1 MRVLLTGAFGNI
13 GAHTRDALL
22 TRGFEVI
29 ASDAAT
35 PRTRKLAAKL
45 PANLA
50 ANPRLRVAW
59 ADLRD
64 AAELN
69 HLVATHKPDAIVHL
83 AAVIPPP
90 AYFNAA
96 LARAVN
102 VDAVANLIAAAS
114 ALATP
119 PRIVFASSYTVHG
132 PRNGARELPLLTP
145 STPVAPADAYAG
157 HKVEAELLLRQSQLP
172 HVVLR
177 IGTCLPFSPG
187 GGDPRTMRMVFELP
201 RDSRSHGLDPR
212 DAALAFANAV
222 DADVVGRVLY
232 IGGADEFR
240 TRQRELMPRYQHTLG
255 LAPFHDAAFAVP
267 HPEVDA
273 AWYFEDWM
281 DTREAQAR
289 LGFQRHTLADYFTE
303 LARRNRIGALLL
315 RPLGR
320 VVRWQLSKQSRFHG
334 RPGAHESQPMED
346 RLAAIFGDAARPQP
360 ASRAA
365 AEALNLLLTA

>member
-13 GAHTRDALL
+13 GAHARTALL
-22 TRGFEVI
+22 ARGFDVI

-35 PRTRKLAAKL
+35 PRTRKLAERVRSH
-45 PANLA
+45 
-50 ANPRLRVAW
+50 PRLRVAW

-64 AAELN
+64 RADVAR
-69 HLVATHKPDAIVHL
+69 LVDSARPDAIVHL

-90 AYFNAA
+90 AYFNAE
-96 LARAVN
+96 LARKVN
-102 VDAVANLIAAAS
+102 VDGVAHLIAAAS
-114 ALATP
+114 ALPTP
-119 PRIVFASSYTVHG
+119 PRFVFASSYTVHG
-132 PRNGARELPLLTP
+132 PRNGARELPLLDA

-157 HKVEAELLLRQSQLP
+157 HKVEAELLLRRSGLP
-172 HVVLR
+172 WVILR
-177 IGTCLPFSPG
+177 IGTCLPFTPG
-187 GGDPRTMRMVFELP
+187 GADPRTLRMVFELP

-212 DAALAFANAV
+212 DAGHAFAAAV
-222 DADVVGRVLY
+222 DADAVGHVLC

-255 LAPFHDAAFAVP
+255 LAPFRDAAFATP

-289 LGFQRHTLADYFTE
+289 LGFQRHSLADYFGE
-303 LARRNRIGALLL
+303 LARSNRVGALLL

-320 VVRWQLSKQSRFHG
+320 VVRWHLSKQSSYHG
-334 RPGAHESQPMED
+334 RGAAHQSMTMED
-346 RLAAIFGDAARPQP
+346 RLAAIFGEASRPQA

-365 AEALNLLLTA
+365 ADELNLLLTR